1 MIIRNG
7 FVSNS
12 SSSSFILIG
21 TKDGCVDDIREIY
34 RRIEE
39 DSTEKPFFVS
49 SRYLCDG
56 INAFTIEG
64 NLRKWFLKYKD
75 KIIEKESG
83 NPSPVAFFNRVLFD
97 EVGYGEIIKADIDI
111 PLKDL
116 SIMEFDMDYH
126 SFDDDTTE
134 EDFKDFYGIED

>member
-12 SSSSFILIG
+12 SSSSFIIAG
-21 TKDGCVDDIREIY
+21 IKEDCIDNIYEIY
-34 RRIEE
+34 SRLEK
-39 DSTEKPFFVS
+39 DPTEKPFFIS
-49 SRYLCDG
+49 SREISDG

-64 NLRKWFLKYKD
+64 NLRDWFLKYKD
-75 KIIEKESG
+75 KIIDKERW
-83 NPSPVAFFNRVLFD
+83 NPTAFFSKVLFD
-97 EVGYGEIIKADIDI
+97 EVGYGEAVNANIDI

-116 SIMEFDMDYH
+116 SIMGFEMDYY

-134 EDFKDFYGIED
+134 KDFKDFYGIED